1 MADRV
6 LFVSWGTTVRGRE
19 ERALEVFNETVGM
32 YGRMQQDGR
41 IESFDV
47 VLLVPN
53 AGVEGYMEVHGS
65 PEQLAALREDKEF
78 IRSIVDAELI
88 VEDLKMVDGY
98 TGNGIAEQ
106 MAMYGEAIAKVP
118 QSA

>member
-6 LFVSWGTTVRGRE
+6 LFVSWGQTVRGRE
-19 ERALEVFNETVGM
+19 ERALESFNETIGL

-47 VLLVPN
+47 VLVVPN
-53 AGVEGYMEVHGS
+53 GDMDGYMQLHGS
-65 PEQLAALREDKEF
+65 PDQISALREDPEF
-78 IRSIVDAELI
+78 QRTLAEASLIVD
-88 VEDLKMVDGY
+88 DLNVVDGY

-106 MAMYGEAIAKVP
+106 MAIY
-118 QSA
+118 Q